1 MPESPRYRRGSRL
14 LRHSLHSSRNRFLSS
29 RLESVSCRQLW
40 KDLEAAQNAVAQ
52 LEAAVQEKQSAVEAA
67 QPPVTKQRRKSKT
80 ES

>member
-40 KDLEAAQNAVAQ
+40 KVWRQRRMQWRSLRQ
-52 LEAAVQEKQSAVEAA
+52 LFRKNRVQWKRHR
-67 QPPVTKQRRKSKT
+67 PPVTK
-80 ES
+80 